1 MTIPPEL
8 EAEMTPGVR
17 AFVEMLL
24 GRITQL
30 EQEVADLRQ
39 ELKKYSRFE
48 RQPPEPP
55 AGIKPGDA
63 AEAKKESPKTKRK
76 RGGQPGHRK
85 YERPLIPTDECDDVQ
100 TLRPESCRR

>member
-48 RQPPEPP
+48 RQPPQPP
-55 AGIKPGDA
+55 AGAHRAVRQKQKKSRRRQSESVA
-63 AEAKKESPKTKRK
+63 ASRVI
-76 RGGQPGHRK
+76 GSMSGH
-85 YERPLIPTDECDDVQ
+85 
-100 TLRPESCRR
+100 